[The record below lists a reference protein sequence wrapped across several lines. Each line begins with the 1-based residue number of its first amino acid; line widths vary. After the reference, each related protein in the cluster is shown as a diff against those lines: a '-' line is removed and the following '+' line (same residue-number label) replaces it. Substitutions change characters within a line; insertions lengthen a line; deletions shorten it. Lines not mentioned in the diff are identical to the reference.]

1 VKGFVIL
8 LLGVIFVAL
17 ITSSL
22 PSSAVDDLGGNNV
35 ISEDADKLNI
45 VPTKSP
51 EYKIYLHV
59 IVRDAQGQLVSVSET
74 MNGSYFEHEITDY
87 AFDHGLVLVSS
98 YDVKS
103 DTIILPTSDKK
114 EIIII
119 DNMKYE
125 KVQYR
130 EKYSLDLPLDVWNE
144 DRDQLL
150 VPKITKFMIFIPAI
164 LEVSYGSETKM
175 VDVYIFQAFIPLVYL
190 AEGDEVNTQWTI
202 FRTLN

>member
-74 MNGSYFEHEITDY
+74 MNGGYFEHEITDY

-98 YDVKS
+98 YGVKS

-125 KVQYR
+125 KVQYSDTFMLNS
-130 EKYSLDLPLDVWNE
+130 EQELKSKWGLNVCGEHVKKYGGEWARIFGTALITVMYIEVDDV
-144 DRDQLL
+144 
-150 VPKITKFMIFIPAI
+150 IT
-164 LEVSYGSETKM
+164 T
-175 VDVYIFQAFIPLVYL
+175 
-190 AEGDEVNTQWTI
+190 NWTI
-202 FRTLN
+202 LKYVSN

>member
-1 VKGFVIL
+1 MKGFVIL

-59 IVRDAQGQLVSVSET
+59 IVRNAQDQLVSVSET
-74 MNGSYFEHEITDY
+74 MDGGYFAHEITDY
-87 AFDHGLVLVSS
+87 AFDHSLPLVSGV
-98 YDVKS
+98 DIKS
-103 DTIILPTSDKK
+103 DATVLPPTGKK

-125 KVQYR
+125 KVQYSDSYMFNS
-130 EKYSLDLPLDVWNE
+130 EKELTTKWALNE
-144 DRDQLL
+144 CGEHVRKYMDGWARIFGTAT
-150 VPKITKFMIFIPAI
+150 IT
-164 LEVSYGSETKM
+164 V
-175 VDVYIFQAFIPLVYL
+175 VYL
-190 AEGDEVNTQWTI
+190 EMDDVITTNWTI
-202 FRTLN
+202 LRELN

>member
-1 VKGFVIL
+1 MKGFVIL

-51 EYKIYLHV
+51 KYKIYLHV

-74 MNGSYFEHEITDY
+74 MNGGYFEHEITDY

-125 KVQYR
+125 KVQYSDTFMLNS
-130 EKYSLDLPLDVWNE
+130 EQELKSKWGLNVCTEHVKKYGGKCARIFGTTSITVMYIEVDDV
-144 DRDQLL
+144 
-150 VPKITKFMIFIPAI
+150 IT
-164 LEVSYGSETKM
+164 T
-175 VDVYIFQAFIPLVYL
+175 
-190 AEGDEVNTQWTI
+190 NWTI
-202 FRTLN
+202 LREFN